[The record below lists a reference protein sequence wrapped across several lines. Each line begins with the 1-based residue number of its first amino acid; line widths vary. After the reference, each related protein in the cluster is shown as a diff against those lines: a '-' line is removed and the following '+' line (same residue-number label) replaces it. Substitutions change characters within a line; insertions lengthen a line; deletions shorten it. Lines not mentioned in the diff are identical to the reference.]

1 MQIFKKEKKVVEL
14 ALRHVDLTRESLG
27 IMAAAVKAAASDDLS
42 GLDSAA
48 KSVNRLE
55 TDADEALRD
64 IRDLLY
70 SGAYLPT
77 IRGDLYRLLS
87 AVDKITNRI
96 EGCVEFV
103 SSQKPLATDGFGE
116 EVNELL
122 DLTVACFDHLELALR
137 AFFKPKGRVDDL
149 REHSRAVGDTES
161 RVDKRERALIAKIF
175 SSDMPLAEKQH
186 IAEMVSRITRISD
199 QIENTAD
206 ELELLSL
213 KSII

>member
-103 SSQKPLATDGFGE
+103 SSQKPLATDGFG
-116 EVNELL
+116 
-122 DLTVACFDHLELALR
+122 
-137 AFFKPKGRVDDL
+137 
-149 REHSRAVGDTES
+149 
-161 RVDKRERALIAKIF
+161 
-175 SSDMPLAEKQH
+175 
-186 IAEMVSRITRISD
+186 
-199 QIENTAD
+199 
-206 ELELLSL
+206 
-213 KSII
+213 